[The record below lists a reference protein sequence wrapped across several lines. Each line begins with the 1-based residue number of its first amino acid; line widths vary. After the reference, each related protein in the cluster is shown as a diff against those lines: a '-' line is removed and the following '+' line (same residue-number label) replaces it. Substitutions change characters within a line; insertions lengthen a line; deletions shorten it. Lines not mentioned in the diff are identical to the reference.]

1 MEKDMKH
8 YVIGVDYGS
17 DSARTIVVDARTGDE
32 IAQAV
37 VGYPRWLAG
46 KYQDAGRR
54 MFRQHPL
61 DYLEALT
68 VGVRN
73 VVEQVGEE
81 VRRNIAAISIDAT
94 GSTPCPVDEEG
105 TPLALL
111 PEFSYN
117 PGAMFHLWKDHTA
130 TREADDVTRVF
141 RNNPDGVDYTVHQGP
156 YASEWFWAKILYTI
170 HSDPDVRAAA
180 YSWVEH
186 SDWLPSLLAGNTK
199 PETMYRCACA
209 AGHKAYW
216 HSDWNGLPSEACLA
230 ELDPYL
236 VQVRRTYGAGPL
248 PSTHRVGTLTP
259 EWAQRLGLEEDVI
272 VGGSSCDAHAG
283 AVGAGVNG
291 KTMVVNLGTSAVD
304 LFAAPGE
311 KFAGKD
317 ISWVSNAAESS
328 IIPGLTGLE
337 TGQASFGDVF
347 AWFKKM
353 VLGPSKQ
360 LVKQSAILSGE
371 QKEALIAEM
380 DDKFLIQL
388 QQEAEKLDTDEIP
401 AALDWFNGRRY
412 PCVNELARSAIADLN
427 MGTTAAQIYY
437 ALVASAAFGQKR
449 ILDALAAEG
458 IVAERLVAV
467 GGIAQKSSFLMQM
480 LADVLGKEIHV
491 SRATQ
496 ACARGAAIYAAV
508 SAGLYGSIEE
518 AQEVMCEGILCSY
531 VPDAGRAARYGKMY
545 ARYLEL
551 SAFADPKLV
560 R

>member
-1 MEKDMKH
+1 MKH

-17 DSARTIVVDARTGDE
+17 DSARAVVIDTRTGEE

-37 VGYPRWLAG
+37 AGYPRWLAG

-54 MFRQHPL
+54 MYRQHPL
-61 DYLEALT
+61 DYIEALT
-68 VGVRN
+68 ATVRS
-73 VVEQVGEE
+73 VAEQVGEE
-81 VRRNIAAISIDAT
+81 VRKNIAALSIDAT
-94 GSTPCPVDEEG
+94 GSTPCPVNADG

-111 PEFSYN
+111 PEFAEN
-117 PGAMFHLWKDHTA
+117 PAAMFHLWKDHTA
-130 TREADDVTRVF
+130 TKESDDVTRVF
-141 RNNPDGVDYTVHQGP
+141 QNNPDGVDYTVHQGP

-170 HSDPDVRAAA
+170 HNNPDIREAA

-186 SDWLPSLLAGNTK
+186 SDWLPSLLAGDTR

-248 PSTHRVGTLTP
+248 PSTHKVGVLTP
-259 EWAQRLGLEEDVI
+259 EWAQKLGLEEDVI
-272 VGGSSCDAHAG
+272 VGGSSFDAHAG

-304 LFAAPGE
+304 LFAAPDE

-317 ISWVSNAAESS
+317 ISWVSNAAQSS

-337 TGQASFGDVF
+337 SGQSSFGDVF

-353 VLGPSKQ
+353 VLGPSKK
-360 LVKQSAILSGE
+360 LVQDSEILSDDQKAALLKE
-371 QKEALIAEM
+371 MDDRFLPALQKEAE
-380 DDKFLIQL
+380 QL
-388 QQEAEKLDTDEIP
+388 NPEDVP
-401 AALDWFNGRRY
+401 VALDWFNGRRY
-412 PCVNELARSAIADLN
+412 PCVNELAKSAIAGLS
-427 MGTTAAQIYY
+427 MGSSAAQIYY

-467 GGIAQKSSFLMQM
+467 GGIAQKSSFMMQM
-480 LADVLGKEIHV
+480 LSDVLGREIHV
-491 SRATQ
+491 SKAVQ

-508 SAGLYGSIEE
+508 SAGLYDSIEA
-518 AQEVMCEGILCSY
+518 AQEVMCEGILCTY
-531 VPDAGRAARYGKMY
+531 KPNPEKKAGYDKLY
-545 ARYLEL
+545 ERYLAL
-551 SAFADPKLV
+551 SAFADPALA